1 MSNIEI
7 QALGMVAVAG
17 VTAILG
23 AAAMCWLRERC
34 LVAARKILPRSRKA
48 LVKTAVASMMTAGA
62 IWYGGSKGI
71 RESGDM
77 EGQQSPTAAAYE
89 DTLPQIVQ
97 RRG

>member
-1 MSNIEI
+1 
-7 QALGMVAVAG
+7 
-17 VTAILG
+17 
-23 AAAMCWLRERC
+23 
-34 LVAARKILPRSRKA
+34 
-48 LVKTAVASMMTAGA
+48 VKTAVASMMTAGA

-77 EGQQSPTAAAYE
+77 EGQQSPTAGAYE